1 MAMESATPTT
11 STSGEPDGA
20 GGASKRATE
29 REAEAEIE
37 IEIEPRDDDPD
48 RDILLLLP
56 RARNAD
62 LSRALGLLM
71 RRHGT
76 AVYRFCR
83 EELHDATL
91 ADDVHQQ
98 IFIEAHRDLPR
109 FGGRSTLRTWLFGIA
124 RHRVLD
130 AAKSRRRAAAHI
142 VVDDTADAPDPSPPP
157 GEQLDEARLQQALVG
172 CLAGLG
178 AHVRT
183 ALLLR
188 YQQGFTFDAM
198 AEICHEKAGTLQA
211 RVTRALRRLRGAI
224 EAHLCRDSSTGR
236 RVTVRS
242 GGTIAPAP
250 VG

>member
-1 MAMESATPTT
+1 MAMESAPPTT
-11 STSGEPDGA
+11 SAPGDPDVA
-20 GGASKRATE
+20 GRARETETAS
-29 REAEAEIE
+29 EA
-37 IEIEPRDDDPD
+37 RDDDPD
-48 RDILLLLP
+48 RDILLLIP
-56 RARNAD
+56 RGGDAVR
-62 LSRALGLLM
+62 STALGLLM

-142 VVDDTADAPDPSPPP
+142 EEDDTADAPDPSPPP
-157 GEQLDEARLQQALVG
+157 SEQLDEARLQQALVG

-178 AHVRT
+178 AHVRS

-188 YQQGFTFDAM
+188 YQQGFTFDEM
-198 AEICHEKAGTLQA
+198 AQVCDEKPGTLQA
-211 RVTRALRRLRGAI
+211 RVMRALPILRACI
-224 EAHLCRDSSTGR
+224 EARTRPPRPG
-236 RVTVRS
+236 
-242 GGTIAPAP
+242 
-250 VG
+250 

>member
-1 MAMESATPTT
+1 MVMESAKPTT
-11 STSGEPDGA
+11 LAPGEPDLLA
-20 GGASKRATE
+20 
-29 REAEAEIE
+29 
-37 IEIEPRDDDPD
+37 PRDDDPD
-48 RDILLLLP
+48 RDILLLVP
-56 RARNAD
+56 RARNGD
-62 LSRALGLLM
+62 LSAALRLLM
-71 RRHGT
+71 QRHGA

-83 EELHDATL
+83 EELHDSTL

-142 VVDDTADAPDPSPPP
+142 EEDDTADAPDPSPPP
-157 GEQLDEARLQQALVG
+157 GDQLDGARLQDALVR

-188 YQQGFTFDAM
+188 YQQGFTFDEM
-198 AEICHEKAGTLQA
+198 GQVCDEKPGTLQA
-211 RVTRALRRLRGAI
+211 RVMRALPILRACI
-224 EAHLCRDSSTGR
+224 ESRTRDPDR
-236 RVTVRS
+236 
-242 GGTIAPAP
+242 
-250 VG
+250 